1 MDLLGTYDFAG
12 SDQYFTFPEGTE
24 FIELRMRGPGG
35 PGGAGTASYAGG
47 GGGSGVLSFW
57 NLTGALGGKTVR
69 LITPYGFAGGTY
81 PGGRGST
88 AANHTKLIFDND
100 LEIQAGC
107 GEAGWPATTSAHG
120 KGGHGGNSA
129 TTTVDQGGS
138 HTWPT
143 WLTGI
148 SQTNAGSQV
157 GEHGLVGGRGGNDG
171 DAGGGGN
178 GGQPGNAGSAAVA
191 GYIQLICYGTPVN
204 DPTKLLLYFGT
215 AFEDSSPYERTVT
228 AHGTCR
234 VSSGAM
240 IVDGAGYTDIGWL
253 DGGTIADFSGD
264 FTWEFKFKAY
274 TQSGFRGLAAVGD
287 AYHPFLIG
295 RDGTDLKFWS
305 SSNGTSFDIAN
316 GVSMGTLSTSNFVHI
331 AAVRDGTD
339 LRLYNDGVLINTIT
353 GFTASGV
360 QPFYMGGQKNNW
372 QSMGEFKMVRFRTE
386 AMYDSNFTPAVS
398 AYS

>member
-1 MDLLGTYDFAG
+1 
-12 SDQYFTFPEGTE
+12 
-24 FIELRMRGPGG
+24 
-35 PGGAGTASYAGG
+35 
-47 GGGSGVLSFW
+47 
-57 NLTGALGGKTVR
+57 
-69 LITPYGFAGGTY
+69 
-81 PGGRGST
+81 
-88 AANHTKLIFDND
+88 
-100 LEIQAGC
+100 
-107 GEAGWPATTSAHG
+107 
-120 KGGHGGNSA
+120 
-129 TTTVDQGGS
+129 
-138 HTWPT
+138 
-143 WLTGI
+143 
-148 SQTNAGSQV
+148 
-157 GEHGLVGGRGGNDG
+157 
-171 DAGGGGN
+171 
-178 GGQPGNAGSAAVA
+178 
-191 GYIQLICYGTPVN
+191 
-204 DPTKLLLYFGT
+204 
-215 AFEDSSPYERTVT
+215 
-228 AHGTCR
+228 
-234 VSSGAM
+234 M
-240 IVDGAGYTDIGWL
+240 IVDGAGYADIGWL

-398 AYS
+398 TYS